1 MTGQLPEI
9 EACVFDAYGT
19 LFDVHAAAAR
29 CKDDLGDKEEALSN
43 LWRLKQLQ
51 YTWLR
56 SLMGAYEDFWTLTG
70 DALDFA
76 MESVGLNNADLR
88 KKLME
93 LYLQLDAYPEVKET
107 LDALKTKGLKT
118 AILSN
123 GSPEMLNAAVQNAD
137 ISEVL
142 DAQISVDSIGIY
154 KPAPEVYGLVEREM
168 GVKRNKV
175 CFLSSNGWDA
185 QGAAHFGFNVV
196 WINRFAQK
204 QERIPGDLKGEITT
218 LDQLLPLLP

>member
-1 MTGQLPEI
+1 MASQLPSI
-9 EACVFDAYGT
+9 DACVFDAYGT

-29 CKDDLGDKEEALSN
+29 CKDDLGDKQEALSN

-56 SLMGAYEDFWTLTG
+56 SLMGAYVDFWTLTG
-70 DALDFA
+70 EALDFA
-76 MESVGLNNADLR
+76 MSSVGLDDPSLR
-88 KKLME
+88 KKLMD
-93 LYLQLDAYPEVKET
+93 LYLQLDAYPEVKDT
-107 LDALKTKGLKT
+107 LQALKDKGLKT

-123 GSPEMLNAAVQNAD
+123 GSPDMLMSAVKNAGLLD
-137 ISEVL
+137 VL
-142 DAQISVDSIGIY
+142 DELLSVDGIQIY
-154 KPAPEVYGLVEREM
+154 KPDGKVYGLVEQEM

-185 QGAAHFGFNVV
+185 QGAAHYGFNVV
-196 WINRFAQK
+196 WINRFGQER
-204 QERIPGDLKGEITT
+204 ERIPGDLKDEIKT

>member
-1 MTGQLPEI
+1 MVAPLPPI

-29 CKDDLGDKEEALSN
+29 CKDDLGEKEEALSN

-76 MESVGLNNADLR
+76 MNSVGLNDPDLR

-93 LYLQLDAYPEVKET
+93 LYLQLDVYPEVKAT
-107 LDALKTKGLKT
+107 LQALKDKGLKT

-123 GSPEMLNAAVQNAD
+123 GSPTMLDAAINNAGLAD
-137 ISEVL
+137 VL
-142 DAQISVDSIGIY
+142 DAAISVDPIRIY
-154 KPAPEVYGLVEREM
+154 KPDPSVYGLVEKEM
-168 GVKRNKV
+168 GVSPHSI

-196 WINRFAQK
+196 WINRFTQER
-204 QERIPGDLKGEITT
+204 ERIPGDLRGEITT
-218 LDQLLPLLP
+218 LNQLLPLLP

>member
-1 MTGQLPEI
+1 MALKEI
-9 EACVFDAYGT
+9 QACVFDAYGT
-19 LFDVHAAAAR
+19 LFDVNSAAENCRGELEGKA
-29 CKDDLGDKEEALSN
+29 DELSA

-56 SLMGAYEDFWTLTG
+56 SLMGTYVPFWQVTG

-76 MESVGLNNADLR
+76 LESLDLFTPELR
-88 KKLME
+88 EMLMN
-93 LYLQLDAYPEVKET
+93 LYLELGVYPEVAAT
-107 LDALKTKGLKT
+107 LKVLKTSGMKT

-123 GSPEMLNAAVQNAD
+123 GSSEMLNSAVSNSG
-137 ISEVL
+137 ISEFL
-142 DAQISVDSIGIY
+142 DNVITVDPLQIY
-154 KPAPEVYGLVEREM
+154 KPHPSVYQLACDNLRVNP
-168 GVKRNKV
+168 KQI

-204 QERIPGDLKGEITT
+204 QEKVPGTLVGEIKT
-218 LDQLLPLLP
+218 LDQLLPLLNL